1 MASSTPPPVT
11 VRLTYSDPRL
21 DDAEREAL
29 AVDLY
34 HQLRAPDTDFG
45 EVRRVV
51 ETAPAGAKSLAAQ
64 VVGALA
70 AVVSAASLK
79 AFFAHLS
86 ERWRGREITVE
97 ITIEGKAIKLTARS
111 AEDLNAAYNAAALLL
126 AAAR

>member
-1 MASSTPPPVT
+1 MVSPTPPPLT
-11 VRLTYSDPRL
+11 VRLTYSDPQL

-34 HQLRAPDTDFG
+34 HQLRAQDTDFG

-51 ETAPAGAKSLAAQ
+51 EAAPPGAKSLAAQ

-97 ITIEGKAIKLTARS
+97 LAIDGKTVKLTARS

>member
-1 MASSTPPPVT
+1 MKPWRADETPARRAH
-11 VRLTYSDPRL
+11 RLQCYP
-21 DDAEREAL
+21 AL
-29 AVDLY
+29 Y
-34 HQLRAPDTDFG
+34 GQLH
-45 EVRRVV
+45 
-51 ETAPAGAKSLAAQ
+51 AQ

-86 ERWRGREITVE
+86 ERWRGREMTVE

-111 AEDLNAAYNAAALLL
+111 AEDLTAAYNAAALLL